1 MTRRH
6 TVLDSPLGPLTV
18 VAEDG
23 TLRGL
28 YVEQG
33 LRKAL
38 ERRSAPAA
46 TLGRPPVS
54 PHDTLGESCRP
65 QDDRVLTVVAEQ
77 LTAYFARELTA
88 FEVPLST
95 AGTPF
100 QQRVWSALRA
110 IPYGETR
117 SYGQLAA
124 ELGNPAACR
133 AVGAANGRNP
143 VSIVVPCHRVVGST
157 GRLTGYS
164 GGLSTK
170 ELLLAHERA
179 AG

>member
-18 VAEDG
+18 VAQDA
-23 TLRGL
+23 TLCGL

-38 ERRSAPAA
+38 ERGTTKGTP
-46 TLGRPPVS
+46 LGDP
-54 PHDTLGESCRP
+54 CRP
-65 QDDRVLTVVAEQ
+65 EDDRVLSAVTEQ
-77 LTAYFARELTA
+77 LTAYFHRELTE
-88 FEVPLST
+88 FEVPLSA

-100 QQRVWSALRA
+100 QQRVWAALRS

-133 AVGAANGRNP
+133 AVCAANGRNP

-157 GRLTGYS
+157 GRLTGYA

-170 ELLLAHERA
+170 EQLLAHERA

>member
-18 VAEDG
+18 VVEDDH
-23 TLRGL
+23 LCGL

-33 LRKAL
+33 LAKAL
-38 ERRSAPAA
+38 GRRTTVGSPV
-46 TLGRPPVS
+46 RPEQDPVLQAV
-54 PHDTLGESCRP
+54 T
-65 QDDRVLTVVAEQ
+65 EQ
-77 LTAYFARELTA
+77 LTAYFDRELTE
-88 FEVPLST
+88 FDVPLAA

-100 QQRVWSALRA
+100 QQRVWEALRA

-124 ELGNPAACR
+124 EIGSPAACR

-157 GRLTGYS
+157 GKLTGYA
-164 GGLSTK
+164 GGLTTK
-170 ELLLAHERA
+170 EQLLAHERL

>member
-18 VAEDG
+18 VAEDDH
-23 TLRGL
+23 LCGL

-33 LRKAL
+33 LAKAL
-38 ERRSAPAA
+38 GRRTTVGSPV
-46 TLGRPPVS
+46 RPEQDPVLQAV
-54 PHDTLGESCRP
+54 T
-65 QDDRVLTVVAEQ
+65 EQ
-77 LTAYFARELTA
+77 LTAYFDRELTE
-88 FEVPLST
+88 FDVPLAA

-100 QQRVWSALRA
+100 QQRVWEALRA

-124 ELGNPAACR
+124 EIGSPAACR

-157 GRLTGYS
+157 GKLTGYA
-164 GGLSTK
+164 GGLTTK
-170 ELLLAHERA
+170 EQLLAHERL

>member
-18 VAEDG
+18 VAEDDH
-23 TLRGL
+23 LCGL

-33 LRKAL
+33 LTKAL
-38 ERRSAPAA
+38 ERRT
-46 TLGRPPVS
+46 TLGSPVRPEQDPVLQAV
-54 PHDTLGESCRP
+54 T
-65 QDDRVLTVVAEQ
+65 EQ
-77 LTAYFARELTA
+77 LTAYFDRELTE
-88 FEVPLST
+88 FDVPL
-95 AGTPF
+95 AAIGTPF
-100 QQRVWSALRA
+100 QQRVWEALRA

-124 ELGNPAACR
+124 EIGSPAACR

-157 GRLTGYS
+157 GKLTGYA
-164 GGLSTK
+164 GGLTTK
-170 ELLLAHERA
+170 EQLLAHERL

>member
-1 MTRRH
+1 MTRHH

-18 VAEDG
+18 VADDAA
-23 TLRGL
+23 LSGL

-33 LRKAL
+33 LAKAL
-38 ERRSAPAA
+38 ERRAVLGSAVGP
-46 TLGRPPVS
+46 RQ
-54 PHDTLGESCRP
+54 H
-65 QDDRVLTVVAEQ
+65 RVLQAVAEQ
-77 LTAYFARELTA
+77 LTAYFRRELTD
-88 FEVPLST
+88 FEVPL
-95 AGTPF
+95 AEVGTPF
-100 QQRVWSALRA
+100 QRRVWAALRR

-157 GRLTGYS
+157 GRLTGYA
-164 GGLSTK
+164 GGLTTK
-170 ELLLAHERA
+170 EMLLAHERA
-179 AG
+179 RA